1 MPISNILTYIYLFC
15 GLLIAAYVL
24 LASYNIYT
32 KGYRASSAFLGIILI
47 VVLFSI
53 SLGSALTAI
62 YNLGTGIDKVIHN
75 SATPTNST
83 PTTPPTTTKS
93 KFY

>member
-1 MPISNILTYIYLFC
+1 MPISTILTYIYLFC

-32 KGYRASSAFLGIILI
+32 KGYRATSAFLGIILI
-47 VVLFSI
+47 IILFSI
-53 SLGSALTAI
+53 SFGSAITAI
-62 YNLGTGIDKVIHN
+62 HNLGTAIDKAIPTTT
-75 SATPTNST
+75 TPTNTS
-83 PTTPPTTTKS
+83 PTAPTTTTKG

>member
-1 MPISNILTYIYLFC
+1 MPISTILTYIYLFC

-32 KGYRASSAFLGIILI
+32 KGYRATSAFLGIILI
-47 VVLFSI
+47 IVLFSI
-53 SLGSALTAI
+53 SFGSAITAI
-62 YNLGTGIDKVIHN
+62 YNLGTAIDKVI
-75 SATPTNST
+75 
-83 PTTPPTTTKS
+83 PTTTNPTNTTPTAPTTTPKG

>member
-1 MPISNILTYIYLFC
+1 MPISTILTYIYLFC

-47 VVLFSI
+47 VVLFSV

-62 YNLGTGIDKVIHN
+62 YNLGTAFEKAIPTT
-75 SATPTNST
+75 STPTNTS
-83 PTTPPTTTKS
+83 PTVPTTTPKG